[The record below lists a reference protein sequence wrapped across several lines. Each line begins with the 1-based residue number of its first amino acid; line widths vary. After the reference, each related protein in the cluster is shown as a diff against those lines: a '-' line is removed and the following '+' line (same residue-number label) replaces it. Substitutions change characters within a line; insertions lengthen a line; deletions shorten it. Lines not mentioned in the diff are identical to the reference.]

1 MKITLLSD
9 DAVRYDPTPGPLTIE
24 APTVEQTYSP
34 FHMLGSSLAVCTH
47 SILHSWASHAKLGA
61 DDLAI
66 EVRWAFAEHPH
77 RVGTID
83 VTLAWPSLPEA
94 RREAAKRA
102 AKLCP
107 IHSTLS
113 QAPTINIALDASG
126 RPAGDA
132 PARTAPAP
140 APARAASPASE
151 PAPSPAGSAT

>member
-1 MKITLLSD
+1 VKITLLSD

-24 APTVEQTYSP
+24 APTVEQTFSP
-34 FHMLGSSLAVCTH
+34 FHMLGGSIAVCTH

-83 VTLAWPSLPEA
+83 VTLDWPSLPET

-107 IHSTLS
+107 IHATLS
-113 QAPTINIALDASG
+113 QAPTLNIALGASD
-126 RPAGDA
+126 RPAAEA
-132 PARTAPAP
+132 PTRSAPAP
-140 APARAASPASE
+140 AP
-151 PAPSPAGSAT
+151 PAPSPAHSTAGTAA